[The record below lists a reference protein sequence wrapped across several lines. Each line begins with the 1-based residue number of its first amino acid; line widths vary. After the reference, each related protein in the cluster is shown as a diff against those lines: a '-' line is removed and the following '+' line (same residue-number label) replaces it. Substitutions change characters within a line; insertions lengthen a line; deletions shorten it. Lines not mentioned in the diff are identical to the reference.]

1 MRERI
6 ESGEFVI
13 LAEMEPPKGVDVK
26 TMTANASRVKGLVD
40 AFVVP
45 EMNSAVMRMSSLG
58 GSILLQNRNLP
69 AVMQVNCRDRNRLAL
84 QADLLAASACG
95 IRTVMAVTG
104 DDTKFGDHHQAKAV
118 YDIELLELLE
128 GIDKMAHGRDMAG
141 IELRGSPDFLFGS
154 TINPMLEGPEVD
166 VLHRKMEAGASFFTT
181 PAVFDTIS
189 WDQFLR
195 KADDLKPKIIPTVLL
210 LKSVGMARYI
220 DRNLNHIYVPSSLI
234 QRLQKSPDRERES
247 VKIAAETI
255 ATLRQEGFGGVLIS
269 TMGWEQKL
277 PEIIHEIRG

>member
-1 MRERI
+1 MRAKI

-26 TMTANASRVKGLVD
+26 AMTSSASRVKGLVD

-58 GSILLQNRNLP
+58 GSILLQNRGLP

-95 IRTVMAVTG
+95 IRNVMAVTG
-104 DDTKFGDHHQAKAV
+104 DDTRFGDHHQAKAV
-118 YDIELLELLE
+118 YDIEIMELLE
-128 GIDKMAHGRDMAG
+128 GIAKLAHGRDMAG
-141 IELRGSPDFLFGS
+141 IELQGSPDFLVGS

-166 VLHRKMEAGASFFTT
+166 VLHQKIEAGASFFTT

-195 KADDLKPKIIPTVLL
+195 RADDSKSKIVPTVLL

-220 DRNLNHIYVPSSLI
+220 DRNLNHIHIPSSLI

-247 VKIAAETI
+247 ARIAAETI
-255 ATLRQEGFGGVLIS
+255 GKLRQEGFGGVLIS

-277 PEIIHEIRG
+277 PEIIHDIRG

>member
-1 MRERI
+1 MRAKI

-141 IELRGSPDFLFGS
+141 IELKGSPDFLVGS

-166 VLHRKMEAGASFFTT
+166 VLHRKMDAGARFFTT

-195 KADDLKPKIIPTVLL
+195 KADDLKPHIIPTVLL

>member
-1 MRERI
+1 MRSKI

-26 TMTANASRVKGLVD
+26 AMTSNASRVKGLID

-58 GSILLQNRNLP
+58 GSILLQNRGLP

-104 DDTKFGDHHQAKAV
+104 DDTTYGDHHQAKAV
-118 YDIELLELLE
+118 HDIELLELLE
-128 GIDKMAHGRDMAG
+128 AIGKMGQGRDMAG
-141 IELRGSPDFLFGS
+141 IELQGSPDFLVGS
-154 TINPMLEGPEVD
+154 TINPMLEAPEAD
-166 VLHRKMEAGASFFTT
+166 VLHRKMEAGAVFFTT
-181 PAVFDTIS
+181 PPVFDTIS
-189 WDQFLR
+189 WDQFIR
-195 KADDLKPKIIPTVLL
+195 KADEHKAKIIPTVLL

-234 QRLQKSPDRERES
+234 QRLQKSPERERES

-255 ATLRQEGFGGVLIS
+255 NALRQEGFGGVLIS

>member
-1 MRERI
+1 MRSKL

-13 LAEMEPPKGVDVK
+13 LAEMEPPKGVNVK
-26 TMTANASRVKGLVD
+26 AMTSNASRVKGLID

-58 GSILLQNRNLP
+58 GAILLQNRGLP

-104 DDTKFGDHHQAKAV
+104 DDTKYGDHHQAKAV
-118 YDIELLELLE
+118 HDIELMELLE
-128 GIDKMAHGRDMAG
+128 AIGKMGQGRDMAG
-141 IELRGSPDFLFGS
+141 IELNGSPDFLVGS
-154 TINPMLEGPEVD
+154 TVNPMLEGPEVD
-166 VLHRKMEAGASFFTT
+166 LLDQKMELGASYFTT
-181 PAVFDTIS
+181 PPVFDTIS

-195 KADDLKPKIIPTVLL
+195 KANDLKPQIIPAVLL

-220 DRNLNHIYVPSSLI
+220 DRNLNHIHVPSSLI

-255 ATLRQEGFGGVLIS
+255 AKLREEGFGGVLIS

-277 PEIIHEIRG
+277 PEIIHDIRG

>member
-1 MRERI
+1 MRSKI

-26 TMTANASRVKGLVD
+26 AMTSNASRVKGLID

-58 GSILLQNRNLP
+58 GSILLQNRGLP

-104 DDTKFGDHHQAKAV
+104 DDTTYGDHHQAKAV
-118 YDIELLELLE
+118 HDIELLELLE
-128 GIDKMAHGRDMAG
+128 AIGKMGQGRDMAG
-141 IELRGSPDFLFGS
+141 IELQGSPDFLVGS
-154 TINPMLEGPEVD
+154 TINPMLEAPEAD
-166 VLHRKMEAGASFFTT
+166 VLHRKMEAGAVFFTT
-181 PAVFDTIS
+181 PPVFDTIS
-189 WDQFLR
+189 WDQFIR
-195 KADDLKPKIIPTVLL
+195 KADEHKAKIIPSVLL

-220 DRNLNHIYVPSSLI
+220 ERNLNHIYVPSSLI

-247 VKIAAETI
+247 VRIAAETI
-255 ATLRQEGFGGVLIS
+255 NTLRQEGFGGVLIS